1 MSDFGLKF
9 QKQAEMVTKIALL
22 SLLTEMIKN
31 VKELM
36 IIGAKED
43 KRTRTGRE

>member
-1 MSDFGLKF
+1 MSDFWLKF
-9 QKQAEMVTKIALL
+9 QKQAEMVTQIVLV

-36 IIGAKED
+36 ITAAKEEIS
-43 KRTRTGRE
+43 TRTGRE